1 MKPTDKSLGRLA
13 LYFGLMFATAF
24 ASASYA
30 KEGDSCLREGNPQN
44 VGADPAILAK
54 IRPAM
59 EAFVEAKE
67 ISGAVTMVVRKGQII
82 HHAAVGR
89 ADLERQIPM
98 TEDTLFGIASMTKP
112 ISATALM
119 ILVDQGKVGLDDPVA
134 KYLPEF
140 ANLKIG
146 DKQPEGQVTVRHLLS
161 HTSGFSGSQRTEETL
176 EKTVSAIVGGGLSFE
191 PGTRWAYSPGMTVC
205 GRLVEVVSGRPFDR
219 FLEENIFEP
228 LHMRD
233 TTFLPSEEQRTRT
246 ARLYKKA
253 DDGDALD
260 PFASWI
266 VDDAG
271 TRAPNPSA
279 GLFSTARDLA
289 RFYQMILN
297 GGELCGTRILSSE
310 AVAEMLRVQTGEFTV
325 GFTPGNAWGLGW
337 CIVRRPQGVTQM
349 LSPGTF
355 GHGGAFGTQGWIDP
369 RREMIFIL
377 LIQRAG
383 LPNADESSIRKT
395 FQEIAVQAIRE

>member
-1 MKPTDKSLGRLA
+1 MECSNTNLSRLA
-13 LYFGLMFATAF
+13 LHFGLAF
-24 ASASYA
+24 TMALASALYA
-30 KEGDSCLREGNPQN
+30 AEGGPCLREGNPRD
-44 VGADPAILAK
+44 VGADPAVLGK

-59 EAFVEAKE
+59 EGFVEAKE

-82 HHAAVGR
+82 HHAAVGF
-89 ADLERQIPM
+89 ADMEQRLPM

-119 ILVDQGKVGLDDPVA
+119 ILVDQGKVALDDPVV

-140 ANLKIG
+140 ADLKIG
-146 DKQPEGQVTVRHLLS
+146 DKQPERQLTVRQLLS

-176 EKTVSAIVGGGLSFE
+176 EKTVTAIVGGGLSFE

-205 GRLVEVVSGRPFDR
+205 GRIVEIVSGRPFDL
-219 FLEENIFEP
+219 FLEENFFEP
-228 LHMRD
+228 LQMKD
-233 TTFLPSEEQRTRT
+233 TTFLPTQEQRKRT
-246 ARLYKKA
+246 AKLYKKS
-253 DDGDALD
+253 DSGDALE
-260 PFASWI
+260 PATSWI

-289 RFYQMILN
+289 RFYQTILN
-297 GGELCGTRILSSE
+297 GGELCGKRILSPN

-325 GFTPGNAWGLGW
+325 GFTSGNAWGLGW
-337 CIVRRPQGVTQM
+337 CIVRQPQGVTQM
-349 LSPGTF
+349 LSPGTV

-383 LPNADESSIRKT
+383 LPNADESPMRKT